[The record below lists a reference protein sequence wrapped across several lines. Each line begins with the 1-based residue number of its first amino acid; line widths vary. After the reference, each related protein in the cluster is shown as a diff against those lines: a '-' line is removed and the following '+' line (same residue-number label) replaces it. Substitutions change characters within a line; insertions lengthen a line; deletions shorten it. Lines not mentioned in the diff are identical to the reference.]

1 MDIASR
7 LNNLASRRYDR
18 SLVSDRS
25 YDSVEKSLL
34 FENQNNF
41 SLLSEK
47 EKWGRYVLD
56 SMAEVPKRSTE
67 ISFEEGEKV
76 KKHLEEHLCDYG
88 LSAEF
93 RFQGSVINNT
103 HIKGYSDIDLLVIT
117 DKYYTLE
124 SPQIPPFPYNG
135 NPLDDL
141 NELRDVCVKI
151 LREVYSVV
159 HIDNS
164 GSKSIKLSGGSLRRD
179 IDVVPANW
187 FNSNLYKQFPQQ
199 DFYRGVQVYN
209 KKENT
214 RDTNYPFYNKEL
226 LYRKDERTN
235 HLYKS
240 VVRLAKNIRC
250 DSDNKLVQEIS
261 SYDIQALFY
270 HLNDSCF
277 YNIQGI
283 DVIPVMTKYL
293 EQLLENPSSYLKLE
307 VPDKTRL
314 ISDKVSLYVLGLLY
328 DELNEINSSL
338 QHSTFH
344 TILSTMSNMI
354 MVQGA

>member
-1 MDIASR
+1 MDITSR
-7 LNNLASRRYDR
+7 LRNLSSRRYDK
-18 SLVSDRS
+18 SLVTDRG
-25 YDSVEKSLL
+25 YEGLEKSLL
-34 FENQNNF
+34 RENQYDF
-41 SLLSEK
+41 SSLAEK
-47 EKWGRYVLD
+47 EKWRKYVLD
-56 SMAEVPKRSTE
+56 SMSEVPKRSTE

-76 KKHLEEHLCDYG
+76 KGHLEKHLRDYG

-117 DKYYTLE
+117 NKYYTLE
-124 SPQIPPFPYNG
+124 RPQIPTNPYYG
-135 NPLDDL
+135 NPLEDL
-141 NELRDVCVKI
+141 NELRNVCVEI
-151 LREVYSVV
+151 LREVYSVA

-164 GSKSIKLSGGSLRRD
+164 GSKSIKLSGGSLRRHVD
-179 IDVVPANW
+179 IVPANW
-187 FNSNLYKQFPQQ
+187 YDSNLYKRFPQQ

-209 KKENT
+209 KKENS

-226 LYRKDERTN
+226 LNRKDVKTN
-235 HLYKS
+235 YLYKS

-270 HLNDSCF
+270 HMNDSCF
-277 YNIQGI
+277 NSIQGI
-283 DVIPVMTKYL
+283 DVIPIMTRYL
-293 EQLLENPSSYLKLE
+293 EQLLENPSSYLNLK

-314 ISDKVSLYVLGLLY
+314 ISEKVSLYVLDLFYG
-328 DELNEINSSL
+328 ELNEINSSL

-354 MVQGA
+354 MTQEA